1 VRAGLWA
8 RECSRILKAQECCL
22 CSIAPIETQRCAILT
37 ACSRRLSTFQ
47 VSKLLISD
55 LRTFLVLW
63 FLHSPVLHSRFSWTS
78 KFLHVALRESWESFD
93 FLPKHSEVTIVSKSC
108 ASCLEMVV
116 FEGRG
121 LPRKSGNPGRSWE
134 FIGGGGGGLHTRE
147 GGEGPGG
154 GVPGRRSW
162 RFGSLRSCRESGSVG
177 SRVLENTQCSR
188 ILSLLDSTQ

>member
-1 VRAGLWA
+1 MRSC
-8 RECSRILKAQECCL
+8 RESGSVGSRVLENTQCSRILSL
-22 CSIAPIETQRCAILT
+22 LAPNETQRCAILT

-63 FLHSPVLHSRFSWTS
+63 FLRSPVLHSRFSGTS

-93 FLPKHSEVTIVSKSC
+93 FHRKRLKVTIVSKSC

-116 FEGRG
+116 FEGRS

-134 FIGGGGGGLHTRE
+134 FLGGEGGGLHTR
-147 GGEGPGG
+147 
-154 GVPGRRSW
+154 
-162 RFGSLRSCRESGSVG
+162 REK
-177 SRVLENTQCSR
+177 VLEVR
-188 ILSLLDSTQ
+188 LVGILP